1 MILAPEEECNGEEQ
15 VSGSLTGESR
25 KEAPS
30 SNNLGVESAEP
41 NTVSEPHDPPTPES
55 QTPFLPNI
63 PLTRAKPECKEEDVL
78 KEIEK
83 SSKFPEG
90 VCENGNPGLQRN
102 CCTLSEKSSDS
113 GVSSSSLS
121 SSINQNATR
130 NKHRRNGTKPTL
142 LESPVRTYESH
153 FIADNRK
160 D

>member
-1 MILAPEEECNGEEQ
+1 LLTAPEEECNDGEQ
-15 VSGSLTGESR
+15 GSGSISGESR
-25 KEAPS
+25 KEQPS
-30 SNNLGVESAEP
+30 SNNLGAE
-41 NTVSEPHDPPTPES
+41 NTENNSTSEAHDPPTPEGAV
-55 QTPFLPNI
+55 QAFLPNI
-63 PLTRAKPECKEEDVL
+63 PLTRAKPDLKDEEAL
-78 KEIEK
+78 KEIDK
-83 SSKFPEG
+83 GSG

-153 FIADNRK
+153 FIADARK